1 MLTTFDETSLIL
13 RVDWYFAETY
23 LEGTLGFVA
32 NSLLF
37 MKHTRGSRY
46 ILLRGGERIC
56 ELNIISF

>member
-1 MLTTFDETSLIL
+1 MLTAFDGASLIL

-32 NSLLF
+32 NSF
-37 MKHTRGSRY
+37 MKHLRGSRY
-46 ILLRGGERIC
+46 ILLRGGEGTC